1 MNTYLVRISIPTY
14 DELEAHD
21 EQEAE
26 DKAIALYREVKPT
39 WKEPTV
45 EVIMANGFP
54 TSFWDVVDAAID
66 DDKERVM

>member
-1 MNTYLVRISIPTY
+1 MSTYLVRISIPTY

-26 DKAIALYREVKPT
+26 DKAMAFYRKAQGT

-54 TSFWDVVDAAID
+54 TSVWDVIDAAID
-66 DDKERVM
+66 EYRERVA

>member
-1 MNTYLVRISIPTY
+1 MNTYLVRIYIPTY

-26 DKAIALYREVKPT
+26 DKAIAFYRKAQCT

>member
-1 MNTYLVRISIPTY
+1 MNTYLVRIYIPTY
-14 DELEAHD
+14 YELEAHD

-26 DKAIALYREVKPT
+26 DKAIALYRKAQGT

-45 EVIMANGFP
+45 EVIMADDFP

>member
-1 MNTYLVRISIPTY
+1 MNTYLVRIYIPTY
-14 DELEAHD
+14 YELEAHD

-26 DKAIALYREVKPT
+26 DKAIAFYRKAQGT

-45 EVIMANGFP
+45 EVIMAHGFP
-54 TSFWDVVDAAID
+54 TSVWDVVDTAID

>member
-14 DELEAHD
+14 YELEAHD

-26 DKAIALYREVKPT
+26 DKAIAFYRKAQRT

-45 EVIMANGFP
+45 EVIRANGFP
-54 TSFWDVVDAAID
+54 TSFWDVVDTALD